1 MLLIK
6 YLQALDSM
14 YFTKFI
20 KQMSEHAGFLN
31 ALFNV
36 KPCRSE
42 AVFLLFMFFGTFPP
56 LFLYIKDVFLQFQ
69 TSLKSCVVWVRLE
82 WMRGARLFVILS
94 LYCWT
99 WQQNINFLFLFFVH
113 FRLIAVNTSRTGCS
127 ALTLKLLYNSLYT
140 QYGIASVLHK
150 SHCRYT
156 VNHTLSVVHEKCS
169 CEVIENSQRL
179 KSSSK
184 CKRAVTFG
192 LKQTCTE
199 QKIDTTLW
207 YLYSPVPS
215 VSKSG
220 PIMFFL
226 IICLIL

>member
-1 MLLIK
+1 MKPVKYNSQSLSSTEPPFFIHTNDLLVCHAFKMLLIK

-113 FRLIAVNTSRTGCS
+113 FR
-127 ALTLKLLYNSLYT
+127 
-140 QYGIASVLHK
+140 Q
-150 SHCRYT
+150 
-156 VNHTLSVVHEKCS
+156 
-169 CEVIENSQRL
+169 
-179 KSSSK
+179 
-184 CKRAVTFG
+184 
-192 LKQTCTE
+192 
-199 QKIDTTLW
+199 W
-207 YLYSPVPS
+207 
-215 VSKSG
+215 
-220 PIMFFL
+220 
-226 IICLIL
+226 